1 MPHGCLSEATPGHT
15 LDCLDRPRRQILY
28 RHLHPGVSPPAKQP
42 CYRGS
47 IQRRECAGQV
57 SRKTHPMIDREH
69 LHREGYELLRGAIA
83 RPCELHRRPRPVKLK
98 ALAGAPRAWPAPAYP
113 LLRGGRRAKGRSC
126 RRAPAGHFPTCPR
139 PFPYHHR
146 PRPSRLPCLLPST
159 SMSCGKSTAPSCRFM
174 FQLPVVDDL
183 R

>member
-28 RHLHPGVSPPAKQP
+28 RHLQPGVSPPAKQP

-83 RPCELHRRPRPVKLK
+83 RPCELHPRPRPVKLK
-98 ALAGAPRAWPAPAYP
+98 ALAGAPGPGP
-113 LLRGGRRAKGRSC
+113 RRRIHC
-126 RRAPAGHFPTCPR
+126 CVEVAGPVR
-139 PFPYHHR
+139 PFLSTGTSR
-146 PRPSRLPCLLPST
+146 PIPHLPQAISISPST
-159 SMSCGKSTAPSCRFM
+159 SAITSALPIAEYLDELRKIHCTVMQIHVSTPCCG
-174 FQLPVVDDL
+174 
-183 R
+183 